1 MAHHTEEQD
10 TVIAIVGAGKGGTAI
25 LKILLQIPGVTVRY
39 VCDKEKDSG
48 GMILAAENG
57 IELVYE
63 LENSPI
69 VADNTLDL
77 IFEVTGSK
85 NVFEYLQ
92 EKVSQNCT
100 VVGAAGA
107 KVLFYLLESQQNITE
122 ELRYCKLYLSEKV
135 MERTEELEETNR
147 ELQRKVN
154 ELAGLNQKLHQIN
167 EEKTKYLVN
176 ATHQLKAPFAA
187 IQSYSELLI
196 NGYADDLS
204 EKSETIVK
212 KIRDRC
218 ILLSNSIKEMLELA
232 NLNSFVE
239 ENLKMVKEN
248 LNTIA
253 SAQIERFKPVAD
265 SKNIRLLFNPC
276 EREPVLT
283 VNKKQIEALFHIL
296 IENAINYSHHESS
309 IFVEVGCLENKRVY
323 FSVKD
328 QGIGIEEKNLKNIFR
343 EYFRTNRA
351 VRQSYNGS
359 GLGLAIAKRIAELH
373 RAEISVD
380 SIPGKGSLFIVEFPL
395 QSLVQ
400 E

>member
-25 LKILLQIPGVTVRY
+25 LKILLQIPGVTVKY
-39 VCDKEKDSG
+39 VCDKEKESE
-48 GMILAAENG
+48 GMILAAENR
-57 IELVYE
+57 IERVYE

-77 IFEVTGSK
+77 IFEVTGNK

-154 ELAGLNQKLHQIN
+154 ELAELNQKLHQIN

-239 ENLKMVKEN
+239 ENLKMAKEN
-248 LNTIA
+248 LNDIA

-265 SKNIRLLFNPC
+265 SKNIRILFNPC

-283 VNKKQIEALFHIL
+283 VNRKQIEALFHIL

-309 IFVEVGCLENKRVY
+309 ISVEVGCLGNKRVY

-380 SIPGKGSLFIVEFPL
+380 STPGQGSSFIVEFPL
-395 QSLVQ
+395 QSLAQ
-400 E
+400 A

>member
-1 MAHHTEEQD
+1 MAIHTEEQD

-25 LKILLQIPGVTVRY
+25 LKILLQIPGVTVKY
-39 VCDKEKDSG
+39 VCDRNKDSE

-57 IELVYE
+57 ITLVYE

-69 VADNTLDL
+69 VTDSSIDL

-92 EKVSQNCT
+92 EKVSQICT
-100 VVGAAGA
+100 VIGAAGA
-107 KVLFYLLESQQNITE
+107 KVLFYLLESQQNITK
-122 ELRYCKLYLSEKV
+122 ELRHCKLILSEKV
-135 MERTEELEETNR
+135 LERTEELEETNR

-154 ELAGLNQKLHQIN
+154 ELAELNQKLHRVN

-187 IQSYSELLI
+187 VQSYSELLL

-204 EKSETIVK
+204 EKSEEIVK

-218 ILLSNSIKEMLELA
+218 ILLTNSIKEMLELA

-239 ENLKMVKEN
+239 ENLKMADEN
-248 LNTIA
+248 LNDIA
-253 SAQIERFKPVAD
+253 SGQVERFKPVANSRD
-265 SKNIRLLFNPC
+265 IQLLFTPC
-276 EREPVLT
+276 EGKPVLT

-296 IENAINYSHHESS
+296 IENAINYSPDNSS
-309 IFVEVGCLENKRVY
+309 ILIEVGCLENKRVF

-328 QGIGIEEKNLKNIFR
+328 HGIGIEEKNLKNIFG

-380 SIPGKGSLFIVEFPL
+380 STPGKGSLFTVEFPL